1 MQTERDGLREDVRFD
16 HLSIH
21 LAFQEKY
28 LTSSCVHQNH
38 LMVLTV
44 VQMPIKTDK
53 TAIQVIE
60 ILSKRNILRLVFRF
74 IIIEGVI
81 SVSQIY
87 VAQHL
92 LPFLGREVY
101 GLKQAVVLHITDKRT
116 YLKVRGK
123 QRTLFE
129 VFVP

>member
-1 MQTERDGLREDVRFD
+1 
-16 HLSIH
+16 
-21 LAFQEKY
+21 
-28 LTSSCVHQNH
+28 
-38 LMVLTV
+38 MVLAVVEMPVKTYKTV
-44 VQMPIKTDK
+44 
-53 TAIQVIE
+53 IQVIE
-60 ILSKRNILRLVFRF
+60 VLPKRNILRLVLRF
-74 IIIEGVI
+74 IIIESVI
-81 SVSQIY
+81 GVSQVY

-116 YLKVRGK
+116 YLKVRGE